1 MNADLNTSLA
11 LGSIF
16 ELSKSINQSY
26 NQNININKSQNN
38 LLELLSTLGID
49 IKSENIKPKQ
59 EIDTKKIE
67 KLIKDR
73 NEFRKNK
80 NYTKADEIRDELDS
94 MGITIYDSEDETK
107 WRSSI
112 TEAWD
117 TLRAARAQAFGEA
130 GAGDMATLP
139 TAMRERILHLE
150 ETARLLEARF
160 LEKRRAE
167 ALFAACRRHGEAL
180 NSAHPV
186 QANTRELHAAL
197 VEADGINHQMTAEPS
212 RCGNPGGPPFPD

>member
-1 MNADLNTSLA
+1 MNELNSKQFVDKFHKSMNADLNTSLA

-49 IKSENIKPKQ
+49 IKSDNIKPKQ
-59 EIDTKKIE
+59 EIDTNKIE

-107 WRSSI
+107 WRS
-112 TEAWD
+112 
-117 TLRAARAQAFGEA
+117 L
-130 GAGDMATLP
+130 
-139 TAMRERILHLE
+139 
-150 ETARLLEARF
+150 
-160 LEKRRAE
+160 
-167 ALFAACRRHGEAL
+167 
-180 NSAHPV
+180 
-186 QANTRELHAAL
+186 
-197 VEADGINHQMTAEPS
+197 
-212 RCGNPGGPPFPD
+212 

>member
-59 EIDTKKIE
+59 EIDTNKIE

-107 WRSSI
+107 WRS
-112 TEAWD
+112 
-117 TLRAARAQAFGEA
+117 L
-130 GAGDMATLP
+130 
-139 TAMRERILHLE
+139 
-150 ETARLLEARF
+150 
-160 LEKRRAE
+160 
-167 ALFAACRRHGEAL
+167 
-180 NSAHPV
+180 
-186 QANTRELHAAL
+186 
-197 VEADGINHQMTAEPS
+197 
-212 RCGNPGGPPFPD
+212 